1 MASLVLRIQ
10 RQPDVP
16 RERLGWSRHRIY
28 IEQLGGVPIRKAHF
42 VLSRWNDTAR
52 EFDGPALG
60 L

>member
-10 RQPDVP
+10 RQPGVLG
-16 RERLGWSRHRIY
+16 ERLGWSRHSIY
-28 IEQLGGVPIRKAHF
+28 TEQLGGVPVRKAHF

-52 EFDGPALG
+52 EFDAPALG

>member
-10 RQPDVP
+10 RQPNVP
-16 RERLGWSRHRIY
+16 RERLGGLRRSIY

-42 VLSRWNDTAR
+42 VLSRWTDTAR
-52 EFDGPALG
+52 EFDTLALG